1 MKKINF
7 DQVIKKI
14 NIKKKLFT
22 SFIIILIVSNLSS
35 VLGLIFLY
43 KTNSDYKKA
52 LTNYGFSQGDIGKIG
67 MNLENINSIVR
78 DILTLND
85 PNEIVIEE
93 KKLEKSFEFIDENLP
108 ILQEK
113 CISQEEMENFEKINL
128 GVSKYK
134 KIIEEVTLLS
144 SEGKKENAL
153 ESFRIKGNVSAN
165 EIMRNIDTLMENK
178 ISIGQNLAG
187 RLEMLKIISIISISI
202 ALCIGVFLT
211 IAISLYITEK
221 ISKPIGNLVNISK
234 QIAKGDLDVS
244 VEIESEDEI
253 GELATSFSEM
263 IVTLKGYIKEL
274 SRVLGSIEQGNLD
287 ILTTEEYKGNFLEMK
302 TSIDNIT
309 LSLNNIFTEIRD
321 ASSQV
326 NSGSEQV
333 SDTAQ
338 ILSEGAIGQSNSV
351 QQLSESMQEI
361 NKKVQANSKNAEKA
375 NEITI
380 KCVKTVENSNIQMEE
395 MLKAMDNI
403 YICSND
409 ISNIIKV
416 IDDIAEQTNLLA
428 LNAAIEAARAGEAGK
443 GFAVVAEEV
452 RKLSAQSAYAAKKTN
467 SLIRES
473 IKAVEN
479 GKNLADNAAKKLFG
493 VVNEVKK
500 STEIVG
506 KIAIASEEQA
516 KSIEEMNEDI
526 QKISDIVQS
535 NSTTAEE
542 SAAASEE
549 LMAQAEALIKML
561 EHFKLKTS

>member
-7 DQVIKKI
+7 DQIIKKM

-113 CISQEEMENFEKINL
+113 CISQEEIENFEKINL

-144 SEGKKENAL
+144 SEEKKENAL

-263 IVTLKGYIKEL
+263 IVTLKGYIREL
-274 SRVLGSIEQGNLD
+274 SRVLGSIERGNLD

-452 RKLSAQSAYAAKKTN
+452 RKLSAQSANAAKKTN
-467 SLIRES
+467 SFIRES
-473 IKAVEN
+473 IKAVKN
-479 GKNLADNAAKKLFG
+479 GKNLTDSAAKKLFE

-500 STEIVG
+500 STEVVG

-535 NSTTAEE
+535 NSATAEE

-549 LMAQAEALIKML
+549 LMAQAEALITML

>member
-7 DQVIKKI
+7 DQVIKKM

-22 SFIIILIVSNLSS
+22 SFIIILIASNLSS

-52 LTNYGFSQGDIGKIG
+52 LTNYGFSQGNIGKIG
-67 MNLENINSIVR
+67 MKLENINSIVR

-113 CISQEEMENFEKINL
+113 CISQEEIENFQKINS

-144 SEGKKENAL
+144 SKGKKENAL
-153 ESFRIKGNVSAN
+153 ESFRIKGNVCAN
-165 EIMRNIDTLMENK
+165 EIMRNIDGLMENK
-178 ISIGQNLAG
+178 IDIGQNLAE
-187 RLEMLKIISIISISI
+187 RLEMLKIVSIISISI
-202 ALCIGVFLT
+202 ALCIGIFLT
-211 IAISLYITEK
+211 IAISLYLTEK
-221 ISKPIGNLVNISK
+221 ISKPIRNLVDISK
-234 QIAKGDLDVS
+234 RIAKGDLDVS
-244 VEIESEDEI
+244 VEMESEDEI

-263 IVTLKGYIKEL
+263 IVTLKAYIQEL

-287 ILTTEEYKGNFLEMK
+287 ISTTEEYRGNFLEMK

-309 LSLNNIFTEIRD
+309 LSLNNIFKEIRD

-326 NSGSEQV
+326 NNGSEQV

-338 ILSEGAIGQSNSV
+338 ILSEGAIGQANSV
-351 QQLSESMQEI
+351 QQLSESMRAI

-375 NEITI
+375 NEISI
-380 KCVKTVENSNIQMEE
+380 KCVKTVENSNIQMVE

-403 YICSND
+403 YICSSD

-452 RKLSAQSAYAAKKTN
+452 RKLSAQSADAAKKTN

-479 GKNLADNAAKKLFG
+479 GKDLADNAAKNLFE

-500 STEIVG
+500 STEVVG
-506 KIAIASEEQA
+506 EIAIASEEQA
-516 KSIEEMNEDI
+516 KSIEWMNDDI
-526 QKISDIVQS
+526 EKISDIVQS
-535 NSTTAEE
+535 NSATAEE

-549 LMAQAEALIKML
+549 LMAQAEALITML
-561 EHFKLKTS
+561 GDFNLKTS

>member
-7 DQVIKKI
+7 DQVIKKM

-178 ISIGQNLAG
+178 ISIGQNLAE

-375 NEITI
+375 NEISI

-535 NSTTAEE
+535 NSATAEE

-549 LMAQAEALIKML
+549 LMAQAEALITML

>member
-178 ISIGQNLAG
+178 ISIGQNLAE

-375 NEITI
+375 NEISI

-535 NSTTAEE
+535 NSATAEE